1 MRRNARNGH
10 LSHPTA
16 GAPLG
21 WAVAGAAAHARGM
34 PPVAQLADSVL
45 DLPIDGVRL
54 DASTLRELT
63 GDGPVL
69 LVFLRHFG

>member
-1 MRRNARNGH
+1 MGGTASVTRH
-10 LSHPTA
+10 TMTA
-16 GAPLG
+16 GAPHG
-21 WAVAGAAAHARGM
+21 WVVARAVAHAEVMRPHAH
-34 PPVAQLADSVL
+34 LADSVL

-63 GDGPVL
+63 GDGPVT

>member
-10 LSHPTA
+10 LSHATP
-16 GAPLG
+16 GAPHG
-21 WAVAGAAAHARGM
+21 WAVAGAAAHAQRM
-34 PPVAQLADSVL
+34 PSVAHLADSVL